1 MFDNK
6 KKKNN
11 EKWVKMV
18 EGFWYGKE
26 KDLKN
31 PEMMYKQKNSK
42 KVLCGDLQYQGI
54 YEQTKTFKIIF
65 VFCKFLK

>member
-31 PEMMYKQKNSK
+31 PEMMYKQKNSHFYFGK
-42 KVLCGDLQYQGI
+42 MSNMN
-54 YEQTKTFKIIF
+54 
-65 VFCKFLK
+65 